1 MVLEMTGGPVF
12 DQSLLA
18 LAPLGRLVHF
28 GKASR
33 VNSTPVVPTMLVRNG
48 ATVIGFWVFHVIARR
63 PELYTKAIGELF
75 GALADGSLRA
85 LDGAE
90 YPLDRAADAHRALL
104 DRSSTGK
111 LILRP

>member
-1 MVLEMTGGPVF
+1 VF

-18 LAPLGRLVHF
+18 VAPLGRLVYF

-33 VNSTPVVPTMLVRNG
+33 INATPVVPTMLMGLGVS
-48 ATVIGFWVFHVIARR
+48 VIGFWVFHVIARR

-90 YPLDRAADAHRALL
+90 FPLDRAADAHRALL
-104 DRSSTGK
+104 SRATTGK
-111 LILRP
+111 LILTP